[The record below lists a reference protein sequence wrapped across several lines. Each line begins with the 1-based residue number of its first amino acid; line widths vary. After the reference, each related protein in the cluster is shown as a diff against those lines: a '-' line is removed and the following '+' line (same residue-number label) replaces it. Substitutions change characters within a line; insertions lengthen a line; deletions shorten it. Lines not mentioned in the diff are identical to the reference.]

1 MNEAERLAK
10 ELEEDFHL
18 SYPSESMWKAAEE
31 LRRLS
36 DVNKELTAI
45 NAELVEALEVLADEA
60 NSFNVSG
67 VYFNEKCMGHKG
79 LDMADVALEKAKQ

>member
-18 SYPSESMWKAAEE
+18 SYPSESMWKGAEE

-36 DVNKELTAI
+36 AI
-45 NAELVEALEVLADEA
+45 NAELVEALKLMVQISRTKSSPSLTIAKA
-60 NSFNVSG
+60 
-67 VYFNEKCMGHKG
+67 
-79 LDMADVALEKAKQ
+79 ALEKAKQ